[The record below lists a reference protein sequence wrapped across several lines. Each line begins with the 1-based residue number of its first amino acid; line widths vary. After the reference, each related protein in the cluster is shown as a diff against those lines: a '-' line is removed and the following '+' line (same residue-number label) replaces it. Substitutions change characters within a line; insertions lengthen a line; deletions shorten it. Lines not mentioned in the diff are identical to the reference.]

1 MIQIGMVGVQSLMT
15 DLTTADHEGYA
26 RDQKEMKEYN
36 TYMGTRFNHYIM
48 DNHKNSRA
56 YRRW

>member
-1 MIQIGMVGVQSLMT
+1 MMT